1 MRASIEGQHEL
12 AARVQTALSLPTKK
26 HAENVIDAVL
36 GSLKTTL
43 LNHKEKNYAGRQEDR
58 LKTANADRTVEL
70 HSSVAQLLRDHIGT
84 RAGLGVREQEDE
96 GSVRFQLAQS
106 GCCIRCSWW
115 RGDAWS
121 DRHESRR
128 ARFSS
133 FPRRSS
139 PCEQG
144 VQQVCSSTGLVIAA
158 LRI

>member
-70 HSSVAQLLRDHIGT
+70 HSSVAQLLREHIGT
-84 RAGLGVREQEDE
+84 RETGWVFENKKRNALCASNLLKRCLILFC
-96 GSVRFQLAQS
+96 SVA
-106 GCCIRCSWW
+106 
-115 RGDAWS
+115 
-121 DRHESRR
+121 RR
-128 ARFSS
+128 R
-133 FPRRSS
+133 P
-139 PCEQG
+139 E
-144 VQQVCSSTGLVIAA
+144 
-158 LRI
+158 